1 MDINVTIKIEGLE
14 LLTGAISALA
24 TAQASQIT
32 GATTAVINKAAST
45 KKPAAK
51 TETVATATAQDT
63 STANESLAPAAAE
76 VADDPK
82 SVSTPPVTE
91 STTHQPPA
99 VKEEPATE
107 SPSSISDEDLRAAAT
122 TAARKD
128 KAKVLALVN
137 KYAANVSAIAAADR
151 PAFIK
156 ELETV

>member
-51 TETVATATAQDT
+51 TETVAEATAQDT
-63 STANESLAPAAAE
+63 PTSNEASAPASTKVAE
-76 VADDPK
+76 DSKSNATNVAKPE
-82 SVSTPPVTE
+82 VN
-91 STTHQPPA
+91 
-99 VKEEPATE
+99 EEPKTTEAATGAA
-107 SPSSISDEDLRAAAT
+107 SPTSISDEDLRAAAT

-128 KAKVLALVN
+128 KTKVLALVN

-151 PAFIK
+151 PAFLK